1 MQFLW
6 TTVYVKDLDESIAF
20 YSDLAELKVQR
31 RFPAGPGVE
40 IAFLG
45 NGAENETL
53 VELLADASKRDVA
66 FGEDISVGFAV
77 DSADAMMEKV
87 KEKKIPVHSGP
98 FETPAFKFFCVKDP
112 NGLNVQF
119 FERKK

>member
-53 VELLADASKRDVA
+53 VELLADVSKRDVA

-77 DSADAMMEKV
+77 DSADAMMERV

>member
-20 YSDLAELKVQR
+20 YSDLAELKMLR

-45 NGAENETL
+45 NAAENETL
-53 VELLADASKRDVA
+53 VELLSDADRKDVA
-66 FGEDISVGFAV
+66 FGEHISVGFAV
-77 DSADAMMEKV
+77 ESADAMLGRV
-87 KEKKIPVHSGP
+87 KEKDIPVHTGP
-98 FETPAFKFFCVKDP
+98 FETPAFKFFCIKDP

>member
-1 MQFLW
+1 MHFLW

-20 YSDLAELKVQR
+20 YSDLAELKMLR

-45 NGAENETL
+45 NGDESETL
-53 VELLADASKRDVA
+53 VELLVDAGKKDVA
-66 FGEDISVGFAV
+66 FGEYISVGFAV
-77 DSADAMMEKV
+77 DSVDAMMERV
-87 KEKKIPVHSGP
+87 KERKIPVHTGP

-119 FERKK
+119 FEQKN

>member
-66 FGEDISVGFAV
+66 FGEHVSVGFAV
-77 DSADAMMEKV
+77 DSADAMMERV

>member
-6 TTVYVKDLDESIAF
+6 TTVNVKDLDESIAF
-20 YSDLAELKVQR
+20 YSDLVELKMLR

-53 VELLADASKRDVA
+53 VELLADAGKKDVA
-66 FGEDISVGFAV
+66 FGEYISVGFAV
-77 DSADAMMEKV
+77 DSVDAMMERV
-87 KEKKIPVHSGP
+87 KERKIPVHTGP

-119 FERKK
+119 FEQKN

>member
-20 YSDLAELKVQR
+20 YSDLAELKMLR

-45 NGAENETL
+45 NAAENETL
-53 VELLADASKRDVA
+53 VELLSDADRKDVA
-66 FGEDISVGFAV
+66 FGEHISVGFAV
-77 DSADAMMEKV
+77 ESADAMLEKM
-87 KEKKIPVHSGP
+87 KEKNIPVHTGP
-98 FETPAFKFFCVKDP
+98 FETPAFKFFCIKDP

>member
-66 FGEDISVGFAV
+66 FGEYVSVGFAV
-77 DSADAMMEKV
+77 DSADAMMERV

-119 FERKK
+119 FERKN